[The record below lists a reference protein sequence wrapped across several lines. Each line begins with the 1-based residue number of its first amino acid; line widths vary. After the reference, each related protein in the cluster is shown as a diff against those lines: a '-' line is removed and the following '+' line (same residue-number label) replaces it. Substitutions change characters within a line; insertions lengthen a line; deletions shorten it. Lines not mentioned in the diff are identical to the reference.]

1 MAKQRMAGEK
11 LAEEMSKA
19 DRHKRARERI
29 AADPERAAARL
40 EMVDRDK
47 YDVADFS
54 DKDIIMAFQGGD
66 FGDKD
71 YARLTG
77 KDIGGGKPDPV
88 VEDEVVVTPA
98 TPASVVVDNSNQGPG
113 AGIADLVAVI
123 DALPKGGG
131 TGSGGGTGN
140 RIKQVQSFDRS
151 FGDNYNTI
159 GDNAVI
165 YGNTNQGNMDTS
177 FNFGYQRNF

>member
-77 KDIGGGKPDPV
+77 KDIGGGGKPDPV
-88 VEDEVVVTPA
+88 VEDVVEVDPDPVVTPA
-98 TPASVVVDNSNQGPG
+98 PTGPG
-113 AGIADLVAVI
+113 VGVDDLIAVI
-123 DALPKGGG
+123 DALPKGRGK
-131 TGSGGGTGN
+131 GSGAGTGN
-140 RIKQVQSFDRS
+140 KVRQVQSFDRN
-151 FGDNYNTI
+151 FGDVTGTI
-159 GDNAVI
+159 DTSGGVN
-165 YGNTNQGNMDTS
+165 YGNIGNMDTS
-177 FNFGYQRNF
+177 FNFGYQRAF

>member
-11 LAEEMSKA
+11 IAEEMSKA
-19 DRHKRARERI
+19 DRTKRARERI
-29 AADPERAAARL
+29 AADPDRAAARL

-88 VEDEVVVTPA
+88 VVDPDPVVLPA
-98 TPASVVVDNSNQGPG
+98 PTGPG
-113 AGIADLVAVI
+113 AGVADLMAVI
-123 DALPKGGG
+123 DALPKGRGK
-131 TGSGGGTGN
+131 GSGAGTGN
-140 RIKQVQSFDRS
+140 KVRQVQSFDRNY
-151 FGDNYNTI
+151 GDVTGTI
-159 GDNAVI
+159 DTSGGVN
-165 YGNTNQGNMDTS
+165 YGNIGNIDTS
-177 FNFGYQRNF
+177 FNFGYQRAF